1 MADESNTN
9 TQAGTQQPSGTTP
22 PAIDYD
28 KIESIVNK
36 GTQQKESAILKAY
49 FEQLGMSGEEV
60 QTAVQDYKSRQASV
74 AQQKETNYANAQE
87 EIKQLKSQILQSNIQ
102 SQAKDI
108 ALDLGV
114 DKSTVPY
121 VVKMADMQNVT
132 NEKGEIS
139 TENLKAAIEKVLT
152 DIPALKGT
160 KPQNKGFVQIGGT
173 DAGGNQNAAQ
183 NEALAN
189 IFGTNRKKGSN

>member
-1 MADESNTN
+1 MADEPNN
-9 TQAGTQQPSGTTP
+9 NNKPGTAAP

-28 KIESIVNK
+28 KITSMVSQ
-36 GTQQKESAILKAY
+36 GTQQKESAILKSY

-60 QTAVQDYKSRQASV
+60 QTAVQDYKSRQASA
-74 AQQKETNYANAQE
+74 AQQKETDYANAQE

-102 SQAKDI
+102 SQAKDL

-114 DKSTVPY
+114 DKNAVPY
-121 VVKMADMQNVT
+121 VIKMADMHNVA

-139 TENLKAAIEKVLT
+139 AENLKAAIEKVLT
-152 DIPALKGT
+152 DIPALKVT
-160 KPQNKGFVQIGGT
+160 KQQSSGFVQIGGT
-173 DAGGNQNAAQ
+173 GADGNQNAAQ
-183 NEALAN
+183 NEVLAN